1 MNQSHM
7 TRRRFVVAIAALS
20 GITGATL
27 SAGLLTLSRAWAQS
41 PGRADPAVS
50 DAMVRLARLLYP
62 HEALPDDVYAEVLDR
77 ALSDIAS
84 GSDFAADLEAAN
96 AALANQAG
104 DAWLELDADKQ
115 TRMLRQIETEDYFT
129 AIQAA
134 VQAGIYNGAAFWK
147 QVGYPGPSK
156 DFGGYI
162 DRGAG
167 EIHWLPETS

>member
-20 GITGATL
+20 GMTGVTL
-27 SAGLLTLSRAWAQS
+27 NPGLLTLSQAWAQS

-50 DAMVRLARLLYP
+50 DAMVRMARLLYP
-62 HEALPDDVYAEVLDR
+62 HEALADDVYAELLDR
-77 ALSDIAS
+77 ALSDVAS

-96 AALANQAG
+96 AALAKQAG
-104 DAWLELDADKQ
+104 GAWLELDAAEQ
-115 TRMLRQIETEDYFT
+115 TRMLRQIETEDYFA
-129 AIQAA
+129 AIQGA
-134 VQAGIYNGAAFWK
+134 VQAGIYDGTAFWK

-167 EIHWLPETS
+167 EIDWLPEDL